1 MSEISTGVGAAHVR
15 RRRRIPIIWIIPAL
29 AIGIGA
35 WLAWDTISSEGPT
48 ITIQFQNA
56 EGLTPGQSQLKYKDL
71 TLGTVKSLALTAD
84 RSRVL
89 VTIATV
95 REAADLLSD
104 RTVFW
109 VVKPR
114 LFAGTLSG
122 LNTLI
127 SGSYIAMLPGKTG
140 GRAQVDFMG
149 LEDPPVLVS
158 DVPGR
163 TFLLKA
169 DRVGS
174 LNLGSPVFFRDLNVG
189 EVLGWD
195 LGDMAENATVHVFV
209 REPFDKYV
217 RTTSRFWN
225 ASGLNVKLDGSGVD
239 VQVESLKALVLGGI
253 AFETPNAQNAPIA
266 AADKVFPLYPS
277 RDASEGAVF
286 TNKIPFVSYFPGSVR
301 GLSVGA
307 DVLLQGLK
315 IGRVT
320 EVGLVY
326 DATHDAIV
334 APVHFEVQPER
345 FLGVGKRVAKD
356 PATAI
361 DELVKR
367 GLRATLSSASLITGQ
382 MLVSLEIDPDAPPAA
397 VGMEGKSFVLPT
409 VDGGGFSGLQAAAAE
424 LLGKVNTLPFAQIGR
439 SVQAILQGVEG
450 ITGGPQL
457 KQALTALAATL
468 TGAQETLRKVNA
480 GIGPLSQRLPDIAS
494 NLDGAMKSAN
504 QLVQSL
510 DAGYGDNT
518 KFNRDLGRLMVE
530 LNDAVRSVRSL
541 ADLLSRH
548 PEVLVRGRTNTGLE

>member
-1 MSEISTGVGAAHVR
+1 MSEISTGAGAALMR
-15 RRRRIPIIWIIPAL
+15 RRRRIPIIWIIPVL
-29 AIGIGA
+29 AIAIGA
-35 WLAWDTISSEGPT
+35 WLAWDTVSSQGPT
-48 ITIQFQNA
+48 ITIQFQSA
-56 EGLTPGQSQLKYKDL
+56 EGLTPGQSQLKYKEL
-71 TLGTVKSLALTAD
+71 TLGTVKSLTLTPD
-84 RSRVL
+84 RSRVV

-127 SGSYIAMLPGKTG
+127 SGSYVAMLPGKAG
-140 GRAQVDFMG
+140 GRTQLDFMG
-149 LEDPPVLVS
+149 LEDPPVLIS

-189 EVLGWD
+189 EILGWD

-225 ASGLNVKLDGSGVD
+225 ASGLNVKLDGGGID
-239 VQVESLKALVLGGI
+239 VQVESLKALILGGI
-253 AFETPNAQNAPIA
+253 AFDTPNAQSSPVA
-266 AADKVFPLYPS
+266 ASDHVFPLYPS
-277 RDASEGAVF
+277 RDASDSAVY
-286 TNKIPFVSYFPGSVR
+286 TRNVPLVSYFPGSIR
-301 GLSVGA
+301 GLSIGA
-307 DVLLQGLK
+307 DVLLHGLK

-320 EVGLVY
+320 QVALSY
-326 DATHDAIV
+326 DRATDSIV

-345 FLGVGKRVAKD
+345 FLGVGKEVFKDVA
-356 PATAI
+356 TGVN
-361 DELVKR
+361 ELVRR
-367 GLRATLSSASLITGQ
+367 GLRASLSSASLITGQ
-382 MLVSLEIDPDAPPAA
+382 MLVSLEFDPQAPEAT
-397 VGMEGKSFVLPT
+397 VTMEGKSFVLPA
-409 VDGGGFSGLQAAAAE
+409 VEGGNFSGLQAAATE
-424 LLGKVNTLPFAQIGR
+424 LLGKVNSMPFAQIGH
-439 SVQAILQGVEG
+439 SLQAILQGVEG
-450 ITGGPQL
+450 VAGGPQL
-457 KQALTALAATL
+457 KQSLAALTATL
-468 TGAQETLRKVNA
+468 TSAQETFRKVNA
-480 GIGPLSQRLPDIAS
+480 GIGPLTQRLPDIAA
-494 NLDGAMKSAN
+494 NLDGTMKSAN

-530 LNDAVRSVRSL
+530 LNDAVRSVRAL